1 MAGKDS
7 RERLKL
13 ELDRPIVL
21 ATGNEGKIKEIQK
34 MLAPFSV
41 EIKGL
46 KDFGP
51 IPPVVEDGDTF
62 EENAYKKAHFT
73 AKVLGFPALAD
84 DSGLMVEA
92 LNGAPGVHSARYAG
106 EGATDQERN
115 MKLLRAMES
124 IEDRRAVF
132 VCLIAIA
139 VPRGPALIY
148 EGRCE
153 GLITYEPKG
162 EMGFGYDPLFY
173 YPPLK
178 KTFSEMSMGEKNK
191 ISHRGKALMEVQAEF
206 PKILTWINQ
215 RLSEEP

>member
-1 MAGKDS
+1 M
-7 RERLKL
+7 

-21 ATGNEGKIKEIQK
+21 ATGNEGKIIEIRK
-34 MLAPFSV
+34 MFSSFT
-41 EIKGL
+41 EKIKSI

-73 AKVLGFPALAD
+73 AKVLGYPALAD

-92 LNGAPGVHSARYAG
+92 LEGAPGVHSARYAG
-106 EGATDQERN
+106 EEATDQERN
-115 MKLLRAMES
+115 LKLLRAMEGV
-124 IEDRRAVF
+124 EDRKAVF

-139 VPRGPALIY
+139 VPRGPSLIY

-153 GLITYEPKG
+153 GLITHKPKG
-162 EMGFGYDPLFY
+162 ENGFGYDPLFY

-178 KTFSEMSMGEKNK
+178 KTFAEMSLEEKNK
-191 ISHRGKALMEVQAEF
+191 ISHRGKALAEVKAEF
-206 PKILTWINQ
+206 QKIMTWINQ
-215 RLSEEP
+215 RLSEEPHHNPHI

>member
-1 MAGKDS
+1 M
-7 RERLKL
+7 

-21 ATGNEGKIKEIQK
+21 ATGNEGKVREIQK

-41 EIKGL
+41 TIKGL
-46 KDFGP
+46 NDFGP

-73 AKVLGFPALAD
+73 AKALGFPALAD

-92 LNGAPGVHSARYAG
+92 LKGAPGVHSARYAG

-115 MKLLRAMES
+115 RKLLREMEG
-124 IEDRRAVF
+124 IENRRAVF
-132 VCLIAIA
+132 VCLISIA

-162 EMGFGYDPLFY
+162 ENGFGYDPLFY

-178 KTFSEMSMGEKNK
+178 KTFGEMSLKEKNK
-191 ISHRGKALMEVQAEF
+191 ISHRGQALAEVKAEF
-206 PKILTWINQ
+206 PKIITWINQ
-215 RLSEEP
+215 RLLEET